1 MPGMMPDEVLAVCRL
16 RQWTRDRAAL
26 RHGAVSQAKTHGW
39 TDRRTRAHDAR
50 LVRVLDFERAL
61 ARLTPQ
67 AQALLLL
74 MYRDGFGQRRTADTT
89 GVSLRA
95 LAYKLPLAR
104 QALVAALDSLDLL

>member
-1 MPGMMPDEVLAVCRL
+1 MMPDEVLAVCRL
-16 RQWTRDRAAL
+16 RQWTQDRAAL
-26 RHGAVSQAKTHGW
+26 RHGAVSQARTHGW

-61 ARLTPQ
+61 CRIAPQ

-74 MYRDGFGQRRTADTT
+74 MYRDGFDQRRAADTA
-89 GVSLRA
+89 GVSVRA

-104 QALVAALDSLDLL
+104 QALAAALDALDLL

>member
-1 MPGMMPDEVLAVCRL
+1 MMPHEVLAVCRL
-16 RQWTRDRAAL
+16 RQWTQDRAAL
-26 RHGAVSQAKTHGW
+26 RHGAVSHAKTQGW

-61 ARLTPQ
+61 ACVAPQ

-74 MYRDGFGQRRTADTT
+74 TYRDGFNQQRTADTA
-89 GVSLRA
+89 GLSVRA

-104 QALVAALDSLDLL
+104 QALAAALDNLDLL